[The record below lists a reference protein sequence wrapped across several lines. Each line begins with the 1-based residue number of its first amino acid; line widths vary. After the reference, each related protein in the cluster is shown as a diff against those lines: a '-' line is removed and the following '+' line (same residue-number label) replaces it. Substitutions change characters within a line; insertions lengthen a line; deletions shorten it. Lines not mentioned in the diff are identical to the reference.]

1 MFSEPRRA
9 GQGKY
14 LTNGLTRWQ
23 HEYDFN
29 GVQRGGVHSTQIRIA
44 GEEVREVVVEGF
56 EKPR

>member
-1 MFSEPRRA
+1 MS
-9 GQGKY
+9 
-14 LTNGLTRWQ
+14 NGLTRRQ
-23 HEYDFN
+23 HEENLN

>member
-1 MFSEPRRA
+1 MFSESRKA

-23 HEYDFN
+23 HEENLN
-29 GVQRGGVHSTQIRIA
+29 GVQRGGVHSTHIRIA
-44 GEEVREVVVEGF
+44 GEEVREVAVEGF